1 MAKDNREAL
10 RPYVA
15 DMAAVEKHILEA
27 IERQRKDDDIQQ
39 FPDAAQWVGR
49 VEGVL
54 RRHVDNLDSHLKNFD
69 GGGVAGTVKEAL
81 TGVLGTV
88 AGLYDKVRKDTA
100 SRALRDDYTAL
111 SLAAISYTMLHTTA
125 LGLSQGTTAEPRPHG
140 FEGSNTARDGG
151 RGASSRRSCLKE
163 PRLRGLRHL
172 HPGRR
177 AGRPQH
183 PGGLAA
189 RKGAL
194 RRGRGLDR
202 RLLHSLERS
211 RNLRGRSR
219 PARPAFLFQAV
230 SDRPTLSAMP
240 TRIRRSPEKGLRPC
254 ATSMLS
260 SIRTSPRRQ
269 SNCRVFTS

>member
-15 DMAAVEKHILEA
+15 DMATVEKHILEA

-125 LGLSQGTTAEPRPHG
+125 LGLSQGTTAELALTGLKDLTPLVMEGAELIPKVVLKELA
-140 FEGSNTARDGG
+140 FEGYDISTQVG
-151 RGASSRRSCLKE
+151 E
-163 PRLRGLRHL
+163 
-172 HPGRR
+172 
-177 AGRPQH
+177 Q
-183 PGGLAA
+183 AA
-189 RKGAL
+189 RNNQEAW
-194 RRGRGLDR
+194 
-202 RLLHSLERS
+202 
-211 RNLRGRSR
+211 
-219 PARPAFLFQAV
+219 Q
-230 SDRPTLSAMP
+230 
-240 TRIRRSPEKGLRPC
+240 PEKARSGVG
-254 ATSMLS
+254 AGSTGGS
-260 SIRTSPRRQ
+260 
-269 SNCRVFTS
+269 FTH